1 VRSFWVRKNIIA
13 KRISRQTG
21 IFICNHGYFL
31 DYSFEVKKLVA
42 TCRQL
47 RGLRSWTLGAKFLA
61 YLFERISSVFVCVH
75 ALQLEGYL
83 IMDDSEFR
91 LPSVCICQAYHLIG
105 ASQPRHSF
113 GTLEDHENGGG
124 RPIQQTQAA
133 QRRHHHLED
142 GEGNHPGPNKMD
154 PPPNN

>member
-1 VRSFWVRKNIIA
+1 
-13 KRISRQTG
+13 
-21 IFICNHGYFL
+21 
-31 DYSFEVKKLVA
+31 
-42 TCRQL
+42 
-47 RGLRSWTLGAKFLA
+47 
-61 YLFERISSVFVCVH
+61 
-75 ALQLEGYL
+75 
-83 IMDDSEFR
+83 MDDSEFR